1 MAFKMKGSPAKLG
14 TISGTAGHSS
24 ALKMKAE
31 AKAASALKKINEDG
45 TVTVP
50 ALDKSKK
57 TKHGTKTY
65 KSAYEEMKTEVPKRG
80 KTDKYGRT
88 YKSQK
93 EFEKAADDWWA
104 SEAGQKKAKSDKKF
118 AHRIAKKDESTK
130 PTKTEKVVAKGET
143 KKAKITAKAAKKTA
157 EVDENVTRKSAR
169 IAKKEARKEHG
180 RGSKEHLEAKKKH
193 LEAKEADRQGK
204 KGGKKQSI
212 FRRLSSKINKRRQA
226 KIDKKLAEKE

>member
-104 SEAGQKKAKSDKKF
+104 SE
-118 AHRIAKKDESTK
+118 
-130 PTKTEKVVAKGET
+130 
-143 KKAKITAKAAKKTA
+143 
-157 EVDENVTRKSAR
+157 
-169 IAKKEARKEHG
+169 
-180 RGSKEHLEAKKKH
+180 
-193 LEAKEADRQGK
+193 
-204 KGGKKQSI
+204 
-212 FRRLSSKINKRRQA
+212 
-226 KIDKKLAEKE
+226 